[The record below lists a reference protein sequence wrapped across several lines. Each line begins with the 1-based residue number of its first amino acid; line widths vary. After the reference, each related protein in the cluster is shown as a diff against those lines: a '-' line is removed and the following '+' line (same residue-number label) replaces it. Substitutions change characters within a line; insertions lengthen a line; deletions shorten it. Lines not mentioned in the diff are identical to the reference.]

1 MTRPSRQTDQR
12 LIEAAQQ
19 LMQRS
24 GLSRLN
30 LRQVAAKAGV
40 NLGMFHYHFKGK
52 EQFIRAVLEHTY
64 QQFFEKFSLRVDG
77 KTQPLEKLR
86 QALLAMAQFSRDNRQ
101 VVLSLMQDA
110 LNQEPGARAF
120 AQRSMGR
127 HAQVILGLIARCQR
141 EGSLPLAPLPMLMS
155 YIMTASTGSSLVLG
169 LMEHAGAGR
178 SHLDTFKAAAFTDAA
193 LARRVDW
200 VLGGLVAEAGV
211 PKKARAIS
219 MGRARQKS
227 GA

>member
-1 MTRPSRQTDQR
+1 MPRPSRQTDQR
-12 LIEAAQQ
+12 LIQAAQQ

-52 EQFIRAVLEHTY
+52 EQFIQAVLEHTY
-64 QQFFEKFSLRVDG
+64 EQFFQNFSLRVEG
-77 KTQPLEKLR
+77 KTEPLEKLR
-86 QALLAMAQFSRDNRQ
+86 QALVAMAQFSRDNRQ

-127 HAQVILGLIARCQR
+127 HAQVILGLIAQCQR
-141 EGSLPLAPLPMLMS
+141 QGTLPKAPLPMLMS
-155 YIMTASTGSSLVLG
+155 YVMTASTGSSLVLG
-169 LMEHAGAGR
+169 LMEHAGAGKP
-178 SHLDTFKAAAFTDAA
+178 HLEFFKASAFTDAA

-200 VLGGLVAEAGV
+200 VLGGLAADL
-211 PKKARAIS
+211 PRPRPSKKK
-219 MGRARQKS
+219 GP
-227 GA
+227 

>member
-1 MTRPSRQTDQR
+1 MPRPSRQTDQR
-12 LIEAAQQ
+12 LIAAAQQ

-52 EQFIRAVLEHTY
+52 EQFIQAVLAQTY
-64 QQFFEKFSLRVDG
+64 EQFFEKFSLRVEG
-77 KTQPLEKLR
+77 KTEPLDKLR

-110 LNQEPGARAF
+110 LNQEPGAQAF

-127 HAQVILGLIARCQR
+127 HAQVIIGLIAQCQR
-141 EGSLPLAPLPMLMS
+141 QGSLPKGPLPMLMS
-155 YIMTASTGSSLVLG
+155 YIMTATTGSSLVLG
-169 LMEHAGAGR
+169 IMEHAGAGKA
-178 SHLDTFKAAAFTDAA
+178 HLDFFKKSAFTDAA
-193 LARRVDW
+193 LARRVNW
-200 VLGGLVAEAGV
+200 VLGGLAAELANAKPTSANKV
-211 PKKARAIS
+211 KRS
-219 MGRARQKS
+219 RQKS
-227 GA
+227 AG

>member
-1 MTRPSRQTDQR
+1 MPRPSRQTDQR
-12 LIEAAQQ
+12 LIQAAQQ

-52 EQFIRAVLEHTY
+52 EQFIQAVLEHTY
-64 QQFFEKFSLRVDG
+64 EQFFQNFSLRVDG
-77 KTQPLEKLR
+77 KTEPLEKLR
-86 QALLAMAQFSRDNRQ
+86 QALVAMAQFSRDNRQ

-127 HAQVILGLIARCQR
+127 HAKVILGLIAQCQR
-141 EGSLPLAPLPMLMS
+141 QGSLPKAPLPMLMS

-178 SHLDTFKAAAFTDAA
+178 AHLEFFKAAAFTDAA
-193 LARRVDW
+193 LARRADW
-200 VLGGLVAEAGV
+200 VLGGLAAETAA
-211 PKKARAIS
+211 PAKPRAKS
-219 MGRARQKS
+219 TPRARQKS